1 MIPTDELRDL
11 LPKAAEVAAR
21 LSHAEFNWRPAEG
34 AWSIAECLAHL
45 NTTDE
50 IYCAKIAEA
59 ISSGIKGEGPFK
71 LGWLETRF
79 IRFLE
84 PPYRLRFKA
93 PREFKPGPEHNVDHV
108 LDTWRRTRLRLLD
121 LAAKSEGLHLTK
133 TRVTSPANSFLKFSL
148 LGTFHMV
155 VAHDKR
161 HLWQS
166 AQIRKMLPKAKFTSA
181 AR

>member
-1 MIPTDELRDL
+1 MIPTAELRDL

-50 IYCAKIAEA
+50 IYCTRIAEA
-59 ISSGIKGEGPFK
+59 ISSGISGEGPFE

-79 IRFLE
+79 IRLLE
-84 PPYRLRFKA
+84 PPYRMRFKA
-93 PREFKPGPEHNVDHV
+93 PTEFRPSPEHNVDHV

-121 LAAKSEGLHLTK
+121 LAAKSEGLHLTRL
-133 TRVTSPANSFLKFSL
+133 RVASPVSKFLKFSV
-148 LGTFHMV
+148 LGAFHVV
-155 VAHDKR
+155 VAHDRR
-161 HLWQS
+161 HLWQA
-166 AQIRKMLPKAKFTSA
+166 AQVRKLLPKTKFTSA
-181 AR
+181 AE